1 MATIISEISMKYPTR
16 YAIWDLETTG
26 FSPTENHIVEIAAM
40 VIEDGKVVD
49 EYSVLLN
56 NDVDIPAE
64 AEAIHHISKEM
75 CAADGIDPKEAII
88 HLSKMIVAAGACVTH
103 NGTRFD
109 AAFLAA
115 HSTRLGCV
123 NEATM
128 EILAYRHFDTAAL
141 YKGSRM
147 AQEWNPESEMFR
159 DYAIR
164 ILNERV
170 PGLKYNVGVCCDT
183 LGIDRSATV
192 QHRAMGDVELT
203 YEIFKK
209 LTYGEAESS
218 VRPEQTSFLAEE
230 GSAPVPALSQV
241 VDSKGWR

>member
-1 MATIISEISMKYPTR
+1 MTFPR
-16 YAIWDLETTG
+16 RFVVWDLETTG

-40 VIEDGKVVD
+40 VVDDGRVVG
-49 EYSVLLN
+49 EFSALLN

-64 AEAIHHISKEM
+64 AEAVHHISKEM
-75 CAADGIDPKEAII
+75 CAAQGIDPKIAILQ
-88 HLSKMIVAAGACVTH
+88 LSKMIVDAGACVTH

-115 HSTRLGCV
+115 HSARLGCADEV
-123 NEATM
+123 LN
-128 EILAYRHFDTAAL
+128 EILAYHHFDTAAL

-147 AQEWNPESEMFR
+147 AQEWNPENELFR

-209 LTYGEAESS
+209 MTYVQADES
-218 VRPEQTSFLAEE
+218 VRPEQTSFIREE
-230 GSAPVPALSQV
+230 GSKIVPSMPQV
-241 VDSKGWR
+241 VDSKGWHR

>member
-1 MATIISEISMKYPTR
+1 MKYPTK
-16 YAIWDLETTG
+16 YIIWDLETTG
-26 FSPTENHIVEIAAM
+26 LSPINDYIVEIAAM
-40 VIEDGKVVD
+40 VIDDGRVVG
-49 EYSVLLN
+49 EFSTLLN

-64 AEAIHHISKEM
+64 AEAVHHISKEM
-75 CAADGIDPKEAII
+75 CAAQGIDPKVAILQ
-88 HLSKMIVAAGACVTH
+88 LSKMIVDAGACVTH

-109 AAFLAA
+109 AAFLTA
-115 HSTRLGCV
+115 HSARLGCADDV
-123 NEATM
+123 LS
-128 EILAYRHFDTAAL
+128 EILAYHHFDTAAL

-209 LTYGEAESS
+209 ITYGQTESS

-230 GSAPVPALSQV
+230 GSTPVSVVSQV
-241 VDSKGWR
+241 VDTKGWR

>member
-1 MATIISEISMKYPTR
+1 MKYPSK
-16 YAIWDLETTG
+16 YVIWDLETTSL
-26 FSPTENHIVEIAAM
+26 SPKDGYIVEIAAM
-40 VIEDGKVVD
+40 VIDDGKVVG
-49 EYSVLLN
+49 EFSTLLN

-64 AEAIHHISKEM
+64 AEAVHHISKEM
-75 CAADGIDPKEAII
+75 CAAQGIDPKTAILQ
-88 HLSKMIVAAGACVTH
+88 LSKMIVDAGACVTH

-109 AAFLAA
+109 AAFLTA
-115 HSTRLGCV
+115 HSARLGCADEV
-123 NEATM
+123 LS
-128 EILAYRHFDTAAL
+128 EILAYSHFDTAAL

-147 AQEWNPESEMFR
+147 AQEWNPENELFR
-159 DYAIR
+159 DYAVR
-164 ILNERV
+164 ILNARV

-209 LTYGEAESS
+209 MTYGKADSS
-218 VRPEQTSFLAEE
+218 VRPEQTSFVREE
-230 GSAPVPALSQV
+230 ESPVVSPVPQV